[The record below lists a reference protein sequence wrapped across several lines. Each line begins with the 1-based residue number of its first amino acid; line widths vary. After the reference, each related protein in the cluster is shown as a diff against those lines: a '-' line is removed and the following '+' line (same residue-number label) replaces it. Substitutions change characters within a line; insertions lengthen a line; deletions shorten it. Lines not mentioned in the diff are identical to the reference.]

1 MATQLNN
8 WLSIDKTSGTGN
20 AEITLTASSYEE
32 LVDRTT
38 SLKIQGI
45 SANAILNVRQNAF
58 VPQVTI
64 TPSVLNIDSIGGSET
79 ITITSNVRL
88 ELVSDVDWITIS
100 DKYPTDGT
108 TNITITVNA
117 NGGDIR
123 LGIIRVLTFVG
134 NNEIAQITIT
144 QKAFNGNDYVSL
156 IYETTEENEI
166 LRLTRCNY
174 NINGTYRQSLTD
186 YIDVIIIDGVM
197 QTVKNDRFTIPQ
209 AGEHQV
215 YLSFIDKTFNWL
227 STYPTFY
234 KNTKLKRVT
243 IPSNYVLKSG
253 HYPYGLFMG
262 CTKLEYA
269 DLNGVMIDYN
279 GQHFSPFAEC
289 SNLKYVRNYRLY
301 NDDEITN
308 NICSD
313 SPKLEEFT
321 IYNNT
326 VPRIIGSD
334 AFNGCKLLPNDF
346 VLRYIHKKGVGYNSI
361 IKTRAFMG
369 CSLLNGENGTID
381 FSNWESIG
389 GGAFEGCSL
398 IKEVYVNANGV
409 YGTPAF
415 GVSGGFNN
423 AFYQI
428 GDILHIM
435 DNGTFNLTNTTFKK
449 VICHKLLN
457 NFTADWFGNKKRYDS
472 DIYPLVEEIEFLS
485 EEQQDM
491 RYESQSGVD
500 WSFGKF
506 AYLPNLKKLIFH
518 STLPPIVNYNTLEN
532 TVYNGTLV
540 YPEGADYSQ
549 LLSTD
554 EYYLGY
560 YGWNNTI
567 VPNPWFNISQ
577 NSAAIGKNSTNITI
591 TLETNARWHIETD
604 ASWLSVSQNNGLQGT
619 TNFDIVVSENN
630 TSNTRIGSITIYSE
644 TDVEGGKITITQYN
658 EYGDRILYTSTTK
671 GVVNLTNDSTV
682 KATDGS
688 VLSIISNTYDVEN
701 DVCTIVFSK
710 DINFINANFENES
723 VITHITLPAFIKRI
737 GGFTNISVEEL
748 RLPLLLES
756 MEKLAFRYSNIRKIY
771 FGENFSKMESDCF
784 YYAPR
789 EMYFTTLTPP
799 SCDSSIGYK
808 GYVDNV
814 DKLTTV
820 YVPTE
825 ALDAYKN
832 FRNHF
837 FGQVIIT
844 SMTS

>member
-32 LVDRTT
+32 LVDRAT

-144 QKAFNGNDYVSL
+144 QKAFDGTDYVSL
-156 IYETTEENEI
+156 VYETTEENEI
-166 LRLTRCNY
+166 LRLTRGLTNSY
-174 NINGTYRQSLTD
+174 LSLKD
-186 YIDVIIIDGVM
+186 YIDAIIIDGVM
-197 QTVKNDRFTIPQ
+197 QTVDKDKFTIPQ

-215 YLSFIDKTFNWL
+215 YLSFKNKTLDWI
-227 STYPTFY
+227 SGYPTFY

-243 IPSNYVLKSG
+243 IPSDYIIKKG
-253 HYPYGLFMG
+253 TYGYGLFMG

-269 DLNGVMIDYN
+269 DLNGVIVDYDK
-279 GQHFSPFAEC
+279 QRQSPFADC
-289 SNLKYVRNYRLY
+289 SNLKYVHNYRLY

-313 SPKLEEFT
+313 CPKLEEFT
-321 IYNNT
+321 IYNDT

-361 IKTRAFMG
+361 IRTRAFMG

-381 FSNWESIG
+381 FSNWDSIG
-389 GGAFEGCSL
+389 GAAFEGCSL

-409 YGTPAF
+409 YGTPSF
-415 GVSGGFNN
+415 GESGGFHN

-435 DNGTFNLTNTTFKK
+435 DNGTFNLANTTFKK

-457 NFTADWFGNKKRYDS
+457 NISTSWFGGEKQYDS

-500 WSFGKF
+500 WSYGKF

-560 YGWNNTI
+560 YGWNNMI
-567 VPNPWFNISQ
+567 VPNPYFNISQ
-577 NSAAIGKNSTNITI
+577 NSAAIGKSSTNIAI

-644 TDVEGGKITITQYN
+644 TGVEGGKITITQYN
-658 EYGDRILYTSTTK
+658 EYGDRLLYTSTTK
-671 GVVNLTNDSTV
+671 SVVNITNNST
-682 KATDGS
+682 ATDGS
-688 VLSIISNTYDVEN
+688 AASIISNTYDVEN
-701 DVCTIVFSK
+701 DIGTIIFDK
-710 DINFINANFENES
+710 DVNFINVNFENES

-748 RLPLLLES
+748 RLPSLLES
-756 MEKLAFRYSNIRKIY
+756 MEKLAFRYSRIGKIY

-808 GYVDNV
+808 GYVDDVN
-814 DKLTTV
+814 KLTTV

-837 FGQVIIT
+837 FGQVTIT